1 MRRGVSKSH
10 EYVFLGQDLLQ
21 LQGNDENRKQHGKMN
36 FGNVMHSIL
45 RIQNRDVRRKFFKEM
60 IPEILAQRTFKEQ
73 IESPEQCT
81 KSMCF
86 RETFWRV

>member
-1 MRRGVSKSH
+1 M
-10 EYVFLGQDLLQ
+10 D
-21 LQGNDENRKQHGKMN
+21 
-36 FGNVMHSIL
+36 FGNVMDSIL

-60 IPEILAQRTFKEQ
+60 IPEILAEQ